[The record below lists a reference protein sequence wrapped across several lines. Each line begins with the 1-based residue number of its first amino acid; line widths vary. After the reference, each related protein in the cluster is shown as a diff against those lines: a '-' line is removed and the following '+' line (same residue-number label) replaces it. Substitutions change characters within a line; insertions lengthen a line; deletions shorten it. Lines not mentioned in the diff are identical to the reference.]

1 MIDIRMP
8 QLGESVTEGTITGW
22 RKKPGDAVALDE
34 PVCEVSTDKVT
45 FEVPA
50 PQAGRLAEI
59 LVPEGT
65 VVAVGSVIARLE
77 AATARPT
84 HEVIALPEP
93 EPSSNPP
100 KKPPEGPA
108 SQRLSPLVRRLARE
122 TGIDPRTVEGTGLGG
137 RVTRDDM
144 LLAAA
149 RERAHVAPAP
159 ASAAHAVSSDAA
171 AFRAVPMDGDEVEP
185 FSAIRQATAR
195 HMIHSVQT
203 APHGFI
209 SYEVDYGAIEAVRR
223 ERKEAFRTTH
233 GIGLTY
239 LPFVIRAAAIA
250 LRQFPLVNSA
260 VDGNRLIVRKAV
272 NIGIAVDLAYQGLMV
287 PVVRDADVLT
297 VTGIARAVADLAAR
311 ARSGRLKPEEMAGGT
326 FTVTNPGPSGT
337 YLSIP
342 IINQP
347 QAAILVTDGVHKRPT
362 VATLPDGTDVVAVR
376 PKGFVGLS
384 MDHRAFDGAYAANFL
399 ALLKVLLEERDWRG
413 DL

>member
-1 MIDIRMP
+1 MIEIRMP

-22 RKKPGDAVALDE
+22 RKKPGEAITLDE

-65 VVAVGSVIARLE
+65 VVAVGAVIARLE
-77 AATARPT
+77 SLSQATGPARDETAATAQ
-84 HEVIALPEP
+84 PER
-93 EPSSNPP
+93 SADPP
-100 KKPPEGPA
+100 KSPSA
-108 SQRLSPLVRRLARE
+108 QRLSPLVRKLARE
-122 TGIDPRTVEGTGLGG
+122 TGIDPQTVEGTGLGG

-144 LLAAA
+144 L
-149 RERAHVAPAP
+149 R
-159 ASAAHAVSSDAA
+159 ASAVNAGPPPISASPPAVMAASFDVA
-171 AFRAVPMDGDEVEP
+171 AFRAMPMAGDKVVP
-185 FSAIRQATAR
+185 FSAMRQATAR
-195 HMIHSVQT
+195 HMVHSVQT

-260 VDGNRLIVRKAV
+260 VDGNALIVHSAI
-272 NIGIAVDLAYQGLMV
+272 NIGVAVDLAYQGLMV
-287 PVVRDADVLT
+287 PVIRDADALT
-297 VTGIARAVADLAAR
+297 VTGIAKAVADLAAR
-311 ARSGRLKPEEMAGGT
+311 ARSGRLKPEEMSGGT

-337 YLSIP
+337 HLSIP

-347 QAAILVTDGVHKRPT
+347 QAAILVTDGVHKRPS
-362 VATLPDGTDVVAVR
+362 VATLPDGSDVVAVR
-376 PKGFVGLS
+376 PKGFIGLS
-384 MDHRAFDGAYAANFL
+384 MDHRAFDGAYAADFL
-399 ALLKVLLEERDWRG
+399 ALLKSLIEGRDWHD